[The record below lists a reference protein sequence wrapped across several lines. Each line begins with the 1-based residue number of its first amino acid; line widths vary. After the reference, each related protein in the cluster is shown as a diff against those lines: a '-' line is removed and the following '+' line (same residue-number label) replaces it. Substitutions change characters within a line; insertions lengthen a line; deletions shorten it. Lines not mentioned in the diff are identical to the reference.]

1 MPSYFLRQKNVLD
14 KDYWASCSL
23 SLFLATLLIRSK
35 LTWRP
40 SALRKRVSNIS
51 LVADTNGNM
60 VSNSA
65 VGIDAAEART
75 RVLAFSVDAGLVRR
89 TVRVDD
95 TLRAAVWRRANHLRQ
110 AGAAALAANVP
121 RRVAVGPTRVG
132 HTRVLHDDWLNSCKS
147 RCITQMK
154 IR

>member
-1 MPSYFLRQKNVLD
+1 M
-14 KDYWASCSL
+14 
-23 SLFLATLLIRSK
+23 ATLLIRSK

-60 VSNSA
+60 VSDSA

-75 RVLAFSVDAGLVRR
+75 RVLALSADAGLVRR

-95 TLRAAVWRRANHLRQ
+95 TLRAAVWRRANHLWQ
-110 AGAAALAANVP
+110 AGALALAIKLSG
-121 RRVAVGPTRVG
+121 RVRIWTTRVG
-132 HTRVLHDDWLNSCKS
+132 DAWILFNNRLNS
-147 RCITQMK
+147 
-154 IR
+154 